1 MTRRPLLAALMALAA
16 AGCAPHLPGTATT
29 TSPPASAAP
38 TEAPTTAPPPSLVFE
53 VPTTTGGEGDIGT
66 KTFPGNVTSAGLPVG
81 DPHAPMP
88 KPGTCHLGVRNGQ
101 PIPDPACTPG
111 AINPAVTQ
119 ATIGQTICVSGWTKT
134 VRPPTSVTGPMK
146 KASAASYD
154 LPPGASEYDH
164 LVALSLG
171 GAPSDPRNLWVEPG
185 SIPNRKDAVEG
196 LLKREVCAG
205 RMTLATA
212 QAGIASDWT
221 QYLGAGGA
229 PADEEN

>member
-1 MTRRPLLAALMALAA
+1 MTRRPLLVALVALAA
-16 AGCAPHLPGTATT
+16 AGCAPHLPGMATT
-29 TSPPASAAP
+29 AP
-38 TEAPTTAPPPSLVFE
+38 TSTAPAEAPATTATAPPPSLVYE
-53 VPTTTGGEGDIGT
+53 MPTTPATVG
-66 KTFPGNVTSAGLPVG
+66 PPVPVLPVG

-88 KPGTCHLGVRNGQ
+88 APGTCHLGQRNGQ
-101 PIPDPACTPG
+101 PVPDPTCTPG
-111 AINPAVTQ
+111 ATNPAVTQ
-119 ATIGQTICVSGWTKT
+119 ATIGQTICVVGWAKT

-154 LPPGASEYDH
+154 LPPSASEYDH